1 MNRVQTQV
9 EELAENRVRLTVQV
23 PSHDVHHAVEHA
35 ADDLAQSV
43 KVPGFRKGKVP
54 RQVLLQRVGRERLM
68 TEAVESHIGGWFW
81 NAAARTRVRPV
92 EQPEYDFELPATADE
107 DWEFTAT
114 VAVQAKPELAD
125 WKELEVGVAEVE
137 VPEDLVQHEL
147 DALRSTVA
155 ELVPVEGRPVA
166 PDDTVVVDLVAEDET
181 RRDYVV
187 ELGRGAVVEEIEQGL
202 VGLSA
207 GETKE
212 ISFELADGSTQ
223 SLAATVKEI
232 KEKVLPPLDDDLAR
246 AASEFETFAELRD
259 DVESRLRE
267 QIEEEV
273 ETRFRADV
281 ADALVAASKVEA
293 AGPLVESRTRELL
306 RGVARQVEARGVSL
320 DTFLAMTGQ
329 QPEELVARL
338 HDEAQR
344 SVSRELVL
352 EAVAEQLG
360 LDVPDSEVEELVR
373 EQADAIGDD
382 ADEMLVALRENG
394 RFESLRDDLRL
405 RQALDRVAAEV
416 KRIPLAQ
423 AEAREAIW
431 TPDKEN
437 PPTETKLWT
446 PTSRPPISSTP
457 KGPLMNP
464 PSSLIIPSVIEQTS
478 RGERF
483 FDIYSRLLNER
494 IIFLGTP
501 IDDNVANLVV
511 AQMIHLESEDP
522 DKDINIY
529 INSPGGSVYAG
540 LAIYDTIQFIKPDV
554 ATTCVGIAMSMGA
567 LLLASGTQGK
577 RTALPNAKILIH
589 QVSGGFQGQGT
600 DIEIQARE
608 TINLKRRLEEI
619 IALHTNQPIEKVS
632 KDMERDYYM
641 AADEAEQYGIV
652 DQVIAHR

>member
-92 EQPEYDFELPATADE
+92 EQPEYDFELPASADE
-107 DWEFTAT
+107 DWEFSAIF
-114 VAVQAKPELAD
+114 AVQAKPELPD

-155 ELVPVEGRPVA
+155 ELVPVDGRPVA

-212 ISFELADGSTQ
+212 IAFELADGSTQ

-246 AASEFETFAELRD
+246 SASEFETFAELHA
-259 DVESRLRE
+259 DVEERLRE

-273 ETRFRADV
+273 ETRFRADT
-281 ADALVAASKVEA
+281 ADALVAASKVDA
-293 AGPLVESRTRELL
+293 AGPLVEARTRELL

-329 QPEELVARL
+329 QPEELIARL
-338 HDEAQR
+338 TDEAQR
-344 SVSRELVL
+344 SVARELVL
-352 EAVAEQLG
+352 EAVADQLE

-373 EQADAIGDD
+373 EQAEAIGDD

-446 PTSRPPISSTP
+446 PDQPTPDQPQST
-457 KGPLMNP
+457 
-464 PSSLIIPSVIEQTS
+464 E
-478 RGERF
+478 
-483 FDIYSRLLNER
+483 
-494 IIFLGTP
+494 
-501 IDDNVANLVV
+501 
-511 AQMIHLESEDP
+511 
-522 DKDINIY
+522 
-529 INSPGGSVYAG
+529 
-540 LAIYDTIQFIKPDV
+540 
-554 ATTCVGIAMSMGA
+554 GA
-567 LLLASGTQGK
+567 RS
-577 RTALPNAKILIH
+577 
-589 QVSGGFQGQGT
+589 
-600 DIEIQARE
+600 
-608 TINLKRRLEEI
+608 
-619 IALHTNQPIEKVS
+619 
-632 KDMERDYYM
+632 
-641 AADEAEQYGIV
+641 
-652 DQVIAHR
+652 